1 MINRVLIA
9 GRLLK
14 SPELSVTRGGTPMAL
29 LTLEVKHPS
38 WTGGPPDVCTVKVLA
53 YGEGLTTV
61 LDRYLT
67 AGRDLLVEGQLRD
80 TEDGLCVA
88 LDRFHFMEGKLE
100 TRYFWDEARQERR
113 VA

>member
-14 SPELSVTRGGTPMAL
+14 SPELSVTRGGAPMAL

-38 WTGGPPDVCTVKVLA
+38 WTGGPPDVCTVTVLA
-53 YGEGLTTV
+53 YGTGLTGV

-67 AGRDLLVEGQLRD
+67 AGRDLLVEGQLRE
-80 TEDGLCVA
+80 TEDGLRVA
-88 LDRFHFMEGKLE
+88 LDRFHFMPSKIE
-100 TRYFWDEARQERR
+100 TRYFWDEARRDQR

>member
-14 SPELSVTRGGTPMAL
+14 SPELSVALGGAPMAL

-53 YGEGLTTV
+53 YGKGLTTV
-61 LDRYLT
+61 LDKYLT
-67 AGRDLLVEGQLRD
+67 AGRDLLVEGQLRE
-80 TEDGLCVA
+80 TTDGLRVA
-88 LDRFHFMEGKLE
+88 LDRFHFMPNKIEN
-100 TRYFWDEARQERR
+100 RYLWDEARQEQR